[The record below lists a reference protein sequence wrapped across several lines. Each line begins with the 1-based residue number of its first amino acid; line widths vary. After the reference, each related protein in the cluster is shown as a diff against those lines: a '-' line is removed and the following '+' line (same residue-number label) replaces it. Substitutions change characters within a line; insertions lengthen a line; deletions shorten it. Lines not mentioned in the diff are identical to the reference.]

1 MKEGRFRGIW
11 NFISLI
17 ILALMAGTLVRLLW
31 QVWELNV
38 LPKQYFQILC
48 AGMAVV
54 TCLLCLLMFTG
65 KKAKRVWSGKR
76 VTGYLLCIL
85 ILAAC
90 LLGSA
95 ALQQVQSTFHT
106 ITNPE
111 SIKVV
116 LGIYVRTEDPAQCI
130 QDTAGYTF
138 AFPEN
143 LASEELEPVLAEL
156 EELLGGQPKTISCPG
171 ITAQMDALFSGEADA
186 LILDTA
192 YLTVLDGL
200 EDYGDYT
207 DRIRLLHEKILDK
220 KPHQPEFLPPQME
233 DDSDYSGFLV
243 YISGRDSWYGVL
255 ADGRSDV
262 NILAAVNPE
271 THQILLINTPRD
283 YYVVNPA
290 SGNGSMDK
298 LTHCSIRGVENS
310 MEALSILYGH
320 MPKYYARI
328 NFSGFQTLV
337 DAIGGV
343 TVYSDRAFSA
353 QGTYIYKGENHLNG
367 QQALNFARERKNL
380 RGGDND
386 RGKNQMKLV
395 EGIVNQLTA
404 ENLLNNYTQILQ
416 SLEGM
421 FATSIPADM
430 IGELVQVQIAEM
442 PDWEIFSFAVTGDN
456 GTNRCWAAG
465 GYAYVM
471 YPHEH
476 MVAHASGLIEKV
488 LVGEVLTQED
498 MTVEP

>member
-1 MKEGRFRGIW
+1 MKESRSRGIW
-11 NFISLI
+11 NLISLI
-17 ILALMAGTLVRLLW
+17 VLALMAGALVRVLW
-31 QVWELNV
+31 QVWKLNV
-38 LPKQYFQILC
+38 LPEQYFMILC

-54 TCLLCLLMFTG
+54 TLLLCLLMFTG
-65 KKAKRVWSGKR
+65 KKAKKVWSGKR
-76 VTGYLLCIL
+76 VTGYLFSIL

-90 LLGSA
+90 FLGST
-95 ALQQVQSTFHT
+95 ALQQVQSTFST

-111 SIKVV
+111 SAKVV
-116 LGIYVRTEDPAQCI
+116 LGVYVRIEDPAQSL

-138 AFPEN
+138 AVPEN
-143 LASEELEPVLAEL
+143 LASEELSPVLEEL
-156 EELLGGQPKTISCPG
+156 EQLLGGQPETISCPG

-186 LILDTA
+186 VILDTA

-200 EDYGDYT
+200 DDYT
-207 DRIRLLHEKILDK
+207 DYADRIRLLHEKILEK
-220 KPHQPEFLPPQME
+220 EPYQPNIDLPQVDE
-233 DDSDYSGFLV
+233 ESDYSGFLV

-262 NILAAVNPE
+262 NILAAVNSE
-271 THQILLINTPRD
+271 THQILLVNTPRD

-298 LTHCSIRGVENS
+298 LTHCSIRGIENS

-343 TVYSDRAFSA
+343 TVYSDRSFSA
-353 QGTYIYKGENHLNG
+353 LGTYIYKGENHLNG

-386 RGKNQMKLV
+386 RGKNQLRLI
-395 EGIVNQLTA
+395 EGIINQLTA

-421 FATSIPADM
+421 FATSIPADL
-430 IGELVQVQIAEM
+430 IGELVQVQISEM
-442 PDWEIFSFAVTGDN
+442 SDWEILSFAVTGDN
-456 GTNRCWAAG
+456 GTDHCWAAG
-465 GYAYVM
+465 AYAYVM
-471 YPHEH
+471 YPHEN
-476 MVAHASGLIEKV
+476 MVEHASGLIEKV

-498 MTVEP
+498 LSVEP